1 MKRLKNKQNDSQ
13 MLIVKSKQR
22 MKSPSILSTQLIT
35 LGIAEKGNHVSA
47 QDCPRHKVSTKAITR
62 KSTVLL
68 YLHLKQF
75 ESFVE
80 EVSVVLILFYKL
92 YILITINGIL
102 GNDLSKGAKTIKSL
116 E

>member
-1 MKRLKNKQNDSQ
+1 
-13 MLIVKSKQR
+13 
-22 MKSPSILSTQLIT
+22 MKSSSILSKQLIT
-35 LGIAEKGNHVSA
+35 LGIAAKGNHISSK
-47 QDCPRHKVSTKAITR
+47 DSPCHKVSTKAITR

-80 EVSVVLILFYKL
+80 EVSVILILFYKL

>member
-1 MKRLKNKQNDSQ
+1 
-13 MLIVKSKQR
+13 
-22 MKSPSILSTQLIT
+22 MKSSSIRSKQLIT
-35 LGIAEKGNHVSA
+35 LGIAAKGNHISS
-47 QDCPRHKVSTKAITR
+47 QDSPCHKVSTKAITR

-80 EVSVVLILFYKL
+80 VSVMLILFYKL